1 MLDKQEHLAK
11 LVQLVHLE
19 ILVYLAQLAHLV
31 HLEILEPLA
40 HLVNLE
46 HLEQPLE
53 PPKYLTPLEEQGQ
66 RE

>member
-19 ILVYLAQLAHLV
+19 ILVHLAQLAHLV
-31 HLEILEPLA
+31 HLELLEPLA

-46 HLEQPLE
+46 YLERPLE
-53 PPKYLTPLEEQGQ
+53 PPEYLAP
-66 RE
+66 

>member
-19 ILVYLAQLAHLV
+19 ILVHLAQLAHLV
-31 HLEILEPLA
+31 HLELLEPLA

-46 HLEQPLE
+46 YLELPLE
-53 PPKYLTPLEEQGQ
+53 PPEYLAP
-66 RE
+66 

>member
-19 ILVYLAQLAHLV
+19 ILVHLAQLAHLV
-31 HLEILEPLA
+31 HLELLEPLA

-46 HLEQPLE
+46 YLEIQLE
-53 PPKYLTPLEEQGQ
+53 PPESIAP
-66 RE
+66 